1 MSALLEAAPNDC
13 RKTSPYFK
21 CRSMNATL
29 KTCGIKGNFLQ
40 IWVLCRSGSGLE
52 SLSSLPVKQC
62 SKQCLFFHFLQQFSA
77 WSLFTASGELLNQTL
92 TRTFLREKGE
102 PSVPENYFHNNFIN
116 YQGNLFFFV
125 TFITC
130 SLCEYKI
137 FEVMAG
143 AFKKCLEYPHYEL
156 LTAQR
161 DGTGS
166 LLAHISQGIF
176 NGRSVRR
183 KLNSQALNP
192 NKKPWLFIFLVK

>member
-1 MSALLEAAPNDC
+1 MSALLEAAPNNC
-13 RKTSPYFK
+13 RKTSLYFK

-77 WSLFTASGELLNQTL
+77 WSLFIASGELLNQTL

-116 YQGNLFFFV
+116 SQGNLFFFCYFYHLF
-125 TFITC
+125 TMWIQNFW
-130 SLCEYKI
+130 S
-137 FEVMAG
+137 
-143 AFKKCLEYPHYEL
+143 
-156 LTAQR
+156 
-161 DGTGS
+161 D
-166 LLAHISQGIF
+166 
-176 NGRSVRR
+176 GRSFQEMLGISTLRIPHSTERWHWV
-183 KLNSQALNP
+183 
-192 NKKPWLFIFLVK
+192 LVCTHFSRNI